1 MAASWGLV
9 ALLAAGCGF
18 FRLPV
23 APPPAPEPP
32 APAPAP
38 PPPPV
43 TPAPPPAP
51 PAPVPPPAPP
61 VDVEALVVAAVAEQL
76 GLSEFFVRSYLAAS
90 GIDVE
95 QRLAT
100 AGITADEVDALIA
113 EAKARGVD
121 TPAEL
126 RAFIIEVSQRPP
138 TP

>member
-9 ALLAAGCGF
+9 VLLAAGCGF

-23 APPPAPEPP
+23 AAPPAPEPP

-38 PPPPV
+38 PAPPV
-43 TPAPPPAP
+43 TPAP

-76 GLSEFFVRSYLAAS
+76 GVSEFFVRSYLAAS

-95 QRLAT
+95 QRLAA
-100 AGITADEVDALIA
+100 AGITADEVDGLIA
-113 EAKARGVD
+113 EAQARGID

-126 RAFIIEVSQRPP
+126 RAFIIEISQRPP